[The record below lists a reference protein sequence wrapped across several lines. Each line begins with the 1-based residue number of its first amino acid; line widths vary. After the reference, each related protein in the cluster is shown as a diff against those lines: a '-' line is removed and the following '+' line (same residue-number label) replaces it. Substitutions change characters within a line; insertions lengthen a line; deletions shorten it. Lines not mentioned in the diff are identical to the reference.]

1 MVTYLRNKYRFAT
14 ILIILLLFIF
24 LFRQVKDFPF
34 LIGIVAVLLF
44 GFLYS
49 SIGSELWSN
58 SKKEQIDS

>member
-1 MVTYLRNKYRFAT
+1 
-14 ILIILLLFIF
+14 LIILLLFIF